1 MPTISTLRVYFI
13 SEFGSARYPRCLER
27 IRQLDFE
34 PVHVPWIRPTAFG
47 DECKSSL
54 RTRHWGSP
62 LTLGEVGCFLAH
74 RSAWKRIA
82 EIEAGPVL
90 VVEDDVGFLSGAR
103 EAFLVAAE
111 RYDHRRDWIRF
122 YSDWVR
128 PCFRQVSLSGSA
140 SLGIPVSPGNCC
152 VAYMIG
158 PEVARRFYDNSPV
171 LHCPSDDYMG
181 QSWTHGTRELHC
193 NPFPCV
199 HDDGRVSLIGYR
211 PKHRRLPF
219 WLQCQRNFHKVKTSL
234 QKRWAF
240 LLALTRPV

>member
-1 MPTISTLRVYFI
+1 MPPHSSLRVYFI
-13 SEFGSARYPRCLER
+13 SEIKGPRYLRCLER
-27 IRQLDFE
+27 INELGFE
-34 PVHVPWIRPTAFG
+34 PVHVPAIRPTAFG
-47 DECKSSL
+47 EECEGSL

-74 RSAWKRIA
+74 RSAWQRIA
-82 EIEAGPVL
+82 ETEAGPVL
-90 VVEDDVGFLSGAR
+90 VVEDDVGFLPGAR
-103 EAFLVAAE
+103 EVFLAAAA
-111 RYDHRRDWIRF
+111 RYDRRRDWVRF

-128 PCFRQVSLSGSA
+128 CCFRGVSLTETA
-140 SLGIPVSPGNCC
+140 SLGIPFSPGNCS

-158 PEVARRFYDNSPV
+158 PEVARRFYANSQT

-193 NPFPCV
+193 QPFPCI
-199 HDDGRVSLIGYR
+199 HDDGRVSLIGHR
-211 PKHRRLPF
+211 PKHQRLPF
-219 WLQCQRNFHKVKTSL
+219 WPECQRNLHKLKISL